1 MSGQAVMSGEAVM
14 SGRDHAAAALL
25 SPAHTRGLL
34 IGLGLATGMEFYT
47 VDSVNLVLPDVAGS
61 LGLSAD
67 EASWLLTV
75 YSCALVCCVPVS
87 TWLAGHFGYKRYLIA
102 STVLFAV
109 ASMGCAISSRL
120 ETLLVWRAILGLAG
134 AGLIMWWRA
143 SVYMLMPG
151 PRRGPLMTRLSTSL
165 YLASAAG
172 LLASGFLTDQFN
184 WRLIFLPN
192 LLFAAGAVS
201 FLLRFFPNVPRPSSP
216 RLTQADW
223 PGIVLIAL
231 ALISLQIVLSRGE
244 IDDWFG
250 SRMIRTLTWTSASSL
265 VMFVWWQYSARNRAP
280 LIDVVLMRDRHVVSS
295 VLIGLFAGMIL
306 SGSLFVLPQFLR
318 KFTEHT
324 YSATQTGQIICVY
337 ALAAA
342 GLRRLVAPLVARV
355 GQRNTIAIA
364 LVMLISSMLVF
375 EHYLT
380 TDTSVG
386 YYMLPLTL
394 YAMCV
399 APLLSAIGSG
409 VVSRVA
415 QKEKLLD
422 AVSIYMTFRQLGA
435 SLGVALLNI
444 LLDHRETLHSARLFE
459 HLHGDDAG
467 MRGWLATQG
476 ANAVARGGHSIVDG
490 HMMALGQ
497 LAAATRQQAATLSYA
512 DAFGF
517 MTLIG
522 VIALCTIPVIPPT
535 PVIRQ

>member
-1 MSGQAVMSGEAVM
+1 MTEIAPSAAPV
-14 SGRDHAAAALL
+14 DAAATLL

-47 VDSVNLVLPDVAGS
+47 FDSVNLVLPDVTGT

-67 EASWLLTV
+67 EASWLLTI
-75 YSCALVCCVPVS
+75 YSCALVCGLPVS
-87 TWLAGHFGYKRYLIA
+87 TWLAGHVGYKRYLIA
-102 STVLFAV
+102 STVLFAI
-109 ASMGCAISSRL
+109 ASVGCALSSRL

-134 AGLIMWWRA
+134 SGLIMWWRA

-151 PRRGPLMTRLSTSL
+151 PRRGPLMMRLSTSL
-165 YLASAAG
+165 YLSSGAG
-172 LLASGFLTDQFN
+172 LLASGFLTDQLS

-192 LLFAAGAVS
+192 MLFAAAAVS
-201 FLLRFFPNVPRPSSP
+201 FLLRFYPNVPRPSSL
-216 RLTQADW
+216 RMMRADW
-223 PGIVLIAL
+223 LGIAL
-231 ALISLQIVLSRGE
+231 VALVMISLQIVLSRGE

-250 SRMIRTLTWTSASSL
+250 SSLIRTLTWGSAASL
-265 VMFVWWQYSARNRAP
+265 AVFLWWQYSVRNRAP
-280 LIDVVLMRDRHVVSS
+280 LIDVALMRDRHVVSS

-306 SGSLFVLPQFLR
+306 SGSLFVLPQYLR
-318 KFTEHT
+318 NITAHT

-342 GLRRLVAPLVARV
+342 AARPLVVPLVARL
-355 GQRNTIAIA
+355 GQRKTIALA
-364 LVMLISSMLVF
+364 LVMLIASMLVF
-375 EHYLT
+375 QHYLT
-380 TDTSVG
+380 TGTSVG

-394 YAMCV
+394 YALCL

-459 HLHGDDAG
+459 RLHRDDAG
-467 MRGWLATQG
+467 TRGWLATQG
-476 ANAVARGGHSIVDG
+476 ANAITRGGHSIADS

-497 LAAATRQQAATLSYA
+497 LAGAARQQAATLSYA

-517 MTLIG
+517 MALIG
-522 VIALCTIPVIPPT
+522 IVALCTVSIIPPT
-535 PVIRQ
+535 PVIRK